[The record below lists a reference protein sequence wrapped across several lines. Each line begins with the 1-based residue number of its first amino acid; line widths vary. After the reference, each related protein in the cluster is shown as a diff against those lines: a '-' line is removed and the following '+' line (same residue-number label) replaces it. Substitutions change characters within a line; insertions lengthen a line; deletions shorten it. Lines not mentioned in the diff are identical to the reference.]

1 MKGRNNFE
9 PMNFLSPQG
18 QIIPFIKVLI
28 KYVVAF
34 KIYFYQRSRA
44 TPLGEPSMT
53 AREVVVWEEA
63 RSSTSSTELIFC
75 LWRVEGG
82 KKKDNYFFTYTWN
95 FRCTGGVQGK
105 NELTSLLK

>member
-63 RSSTSSTELIFC
+63 HSSTSSTELIFC
-75 LWRVEGG
+75 LWRVEARVARR
-82 KKKDNYFFTYTWN
+82 KTTIFL
-95 FRCTGGVQGK
+95 
-105 NELTSLLK
+105 LTLGTSDARVECRGRMNSPLS

>member
-1 MKGRNNFE
+1 MKGKNNFE

-28 KYVVAF
+28 KYVVVF

-53 AREVVVWEEA
+53 AREVFVWEEA
-63 RSSTSSTELIFC
+63 LVV
-75 LWRVEGG
+75 LALQ
-82 KKKDNYFFTYTWN
+82 N
-95 FRCTGGVQGK
+95 
-105 NELTSLLK
+105 